1 MPEAPRIDPQIKSR
15 QRVRD
20 LAEVYTHERE
30 VNAMLDLVPDMFPS
44 IEDPE
49 NVDRSFLEP
58 ACGSGNFLVE
68 ILRRKLAFITKHR
81 YGSAE
86 RVEDR
91 MLRALSS
98 IYGIDISV
106 DNVLESRDRMRAI
119 VEEIADAELGAGSGS
134 QGFAEAVEVILT
146 TNVIQADT
154 LAEADEIELIEYA
167 SQGDGTFIREWTKP
181 LSAGKTDLTLFFTD
195 PPRDER
201 PVHYSEFARQ
211 TTPATA
217 DSYDQRAA

>member
-181 LSAGKTDLTLFFTD
+181 LSASKADLTLFFTD

-211 TTPATA
+211 TMPATA